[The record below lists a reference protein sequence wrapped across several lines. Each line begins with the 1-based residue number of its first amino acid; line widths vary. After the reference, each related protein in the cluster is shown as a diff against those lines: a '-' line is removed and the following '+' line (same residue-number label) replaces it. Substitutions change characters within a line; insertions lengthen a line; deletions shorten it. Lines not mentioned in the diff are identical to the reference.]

1 MPRAK
6 TRVIP
11 STLADANAQKAGN
24 STLFPQFQFNV
35 HKKTQFYSYNKEKR
49 RQTTNFLSSFEVYTQ
64 RDMT

>member
-35 HKKTQFYSYNKEKR
+35 HKKHSFIHTTRKRDIKQLTLYLTLKFIPKEI
-49 RQTTNFLSSFEVYTQ
+49 
-64 RDMT
+64 

>member
-35 HKKTQFYSYNKEKR
+35 HKKHSFIHTTRKRDIKQLTFY
-49 RQTTNFLSSFEVYTQ
+49 FLLKFIS
-64 RDMT
+64 